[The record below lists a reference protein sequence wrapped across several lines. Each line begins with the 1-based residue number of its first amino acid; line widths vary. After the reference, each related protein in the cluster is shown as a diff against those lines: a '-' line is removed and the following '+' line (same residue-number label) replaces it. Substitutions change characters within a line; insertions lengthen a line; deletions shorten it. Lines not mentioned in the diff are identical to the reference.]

1 MKTPSPATLN
11 TQLPLHTWSGILTSL
26 LLLICFL
33 AGSLSVY
40 RDTLNR
46 WATPPQTAPP
56 YDPAQ
61 TAALIRATLAAHPE
75 AAREL
80 TLHLHDHESAP
91 LSWIDAHQQKHHAW
105 LDADGQLHSR
115 AVRDTPLGDLANRL
129 HQTAG
134 IPGTLGHEDIGLLLM
149 GLVAIL
155 YSHPPKV
162 SDKARRRRQYAVVRR
177 GDATQY
183 EAFGGW
189 LYTLA
194 LSSGLILYLPTLA
207 ANFLALRADKSRRRA
222 WLDSHNLLGI
232 TSLPFHLIIAATT
245 VVFAFHDLIYDGMDT
260 LLPDPLRMGEFQ
272 PARPDGAPVPPDLT
286 RLKLPEELQTLA
298 QKHRADYRA
307 DSITYRNLDRPA
319 LASAYQ
325 HGSVGGMRSAIHIA
339 NPYDGRE
346 RYTNLATDPY
356 TTISD
361 SYFHLHFGDYGGSIV
376 RAAYF
381 LLGIMGAALFYTGN
395 LLWLDKRPPRRDKTA
410 AALPASR
417 QAAHIM
423 AALTLGISWGC
434 IAGTAAAFL
443 AARWL
448 HPLPLAPQTTLTSA
462 YYTTFL
468 AAIAYSQWQGAGSSA
483 VPLIRLCAWLTLAIP
498 ATTALGALGLP
509 PLFARSDTLGVDAT
523 ALALGLALHHTA
535 RLTAKRLALAP
546 PHSVWHR
553 APNQNPGL

>member
-1 MKTPSPATLN
+1 MKTPSLTTLK
-11 TQLPLHTWSGILTSL
+11 TQLPLHTWSGIITSL

-46 WATPPQTAPP
+46 WATAPQAAHP
-56 YDPAQ
+56 YAPAQ

-80 TLHLHDHESAP
+80 TLHLHDHEQAP
-91 LSWIDAHQQKHHAW
+91 LSWTDAHQQKHQAW
-105 LDADGQLHSR
+105 LDADGTLHTR

-134 IPGTLGHEDIGLLLM
+134 IPGTIDHEDIGLLLM
-149 GLVAIL
+149 GLIAI
-155 YSHPPKV
+155 
-162 SDKARRRRQYAVVRR
+162 
-177 GDATQY
+177 
-183 EAFGGW
+183 

-194 LSSGLILYLPTLA
+194 LSSGLILYLPHLIKDH
-207 ANFLALRADKSRRRA
+207 LALRHDKSRRRA
-222 WLDSHNLLGI
+222 WLDTHNLLGI

-245 VVFAFHDLIYDGMDT
+245 VVFAWHDIMYDSMDT
-260 LLPDPLRMGEFQ
+260 LLPEAQRMGGHS
-272 PARPDGAPVPPDLT
+272 PARPGGEPVPPDLA

-325 HGSVGGMRSAIHIA
+325 RGSVGGMRSAIHIA

-361 SYFHLHFGDYGGSIV
+361 GYFHLHFGDYGGSIV

-395 LLWLDKRPPRRDKTA
+395 LLWLNKRPPRRHKTTTA
-410 AALPASR
+410 AQQTPTTQGDKR
-417 QAAHIM
+417 QPAHIM
-423 AALTLGISWGC
+423 AALTLGISWGS
-434 IAGTAAAFL
+434 IAGIAAAFL

-448 HPLPLAPQTTLTSA
+448 YLLPLAPTTPLIAA
-462 YYTTFL
+462 YYLTFL
-468 AAIAYSQWQGAGSSA
+468 AAIAYSQWRGAGKSA
-483 VPLIRLCAWLTLAIP
+483 VPLIRCCAWLTLAIP
-498 ATTALGALGLP
+498 ATSALGALGLP
-509 PLFARSDTLGVDAT
+509 PLFSRSDTLGVDAT
-523 ALALGLALHHTA
+523 ALALGLLLHRTA
-535 RLTAKRLALAP
+535 TLSAKSIAHAP
-546 PHSVWHR
+546 AGSVWHIEQKT
-553 APNQNPGL
+553 A

>member
-1 MKTPSPATLN
+1 MKTPSLATLK

-46 WATPPQTAPP
+46 WATPPQIAHP

-91 LSWIDAHQQKHHAW
+91 LSWTDAHQQKHHAW

-115 AVRDTPLGDLANRL
+115 AVRDTPLGDLANLL

-149 GLVAIL
+149 GLVAI
-155 YSHPPKV
+155 
-162 SDKARRRRQYAVVRR
+162 
-177 GDATQY
+177 
-183 EAFGGW
+183 

-260 LLPDPLRMGEFQ
+260 LLPEAQRMGGHA
-272 PARPDGAPVPPDLT
+272 PRPGGEPVPPDLS

-298 QKHRADYRA
+298 QKHRADYRVH
-307 DSITYRNLDRPA
+307 SITYHNLDRPA

-325 HGSVGGMRSAIHIA
+325 RGSVGDMRSAIHIA

-361 SYFHLHFGDYGGSIV
+361 GYFHLHIGDYGGSIV

-410 AALPASR
+410 AALPAHHHHCQPANPQPPAR
-417 QAAHIM
+417 NNPARKTKAAKIPRLYRGHQRKGGAIR
-423 AALTLGISWGC
+423 ATTRLSTDHLRRRCQRNPANRS
-434 IAGTAAAFL
+434 
-443 AARWL
+443 
-448 HPLPLAPQTTLTSA
+448 HLPL
-462 YYTTFL
+462 
-468 AAIAYSQWQGAGSSA
+468 
-483 VPLIRLCAWLTLAIP
+483 V
-498 ATTALGALGLP
+498 
-509 PLFARSDTLGVDAT
+509 DT
-523 ALALGLALHHTA
+523 
-535 RLTAKRLALAP
+535 
-546 PHSVWHR
+546 
-553 APNQNPGL
+553 NPGATP

>member
-1 MKTPSPATLN
+1 MKTPSPATLK

-46 WATPPQTAPP
+46 WATPPQTAHP

-91 LSWIDAHQQKHHAW
+91 LSWTDAHQQKHHAW

-115 AVRDTPLGDLANRL
+115 AVRDTPLGDLANLL

-155 YSHPPKV
+155 Y
-162 SDKARRRRQYAVVRR
+162 
-177 GDATQY
+177 
-183 EAFGGW
+183 
-189 LYTLA
+189 TLA
-194 LSSGLILYLPTLA
+194 LSSGLILYLPSLA
-207 ANFLALRADKSRRRA
+207 ANFLALRTDKSRRRA

-260 LLPDPLRMGEFQ
+260 LLPEAQRMGGHA
-272 PARPDGAPVPPDLT
+272 PARPGGEPVPPDLT

-325 HGSVGGMRSAIHIA
+325 RGSVGDMRSAIHIA

-361 SYFHLHFGDYGGSIV
+361 GYFHLHIGDYGGSIV

-381 LLGIMGAALFYTGN
+381 LLGIMGTALFYTGN
-395 LLWLDKRPPRRDKTA
+395 LLWLDKRPPRRHKTA
-410 AALPASR
+410 ATLPAPR
-417 QAAHIM
+417 QSAHIM

-434 IAGTAAAFL
+434 IAGIAAAFL

-468 AAIAYSQWQGAGSSA
+468 AAIAYSQWQGAGNSA

-546 PHSVWHR
+546 PHSIWHH

>member
-1 MKTPSPATLN
+1 MKTPSPATLK

-46 WATPPQTAPP
+46 WATPPQIAHP

-61 TAALIRATLAAHPE
+61 TAALIRATLVTHPE

-91 LSWIDAHQQKHHAW
+91 LSWTDAHQQKHHAW

-115 AVRDTPLGDLANRL
+115 AVRDTPLGDLANLL

-155 YSHPPKV
+155 Y
-162 SDKARRRRQYAVVRR
+162 
-177 GDATQY
+177 
-183 EAFGGW
+183 
-189 LYTLA
+189 TLA
-194 LSSGLILYLPTLA
+194 LSSGLILYLPSLA
-207 ANFLALRADKSRRRA
+207 ANFLALRTDKSRRRA

-260 LLPDPLRMGEFQ
+260 LLPEAQRMGGHA
-272 PARPDGAPVPPDLT
+272 PARPGGEPVPPDLT

-325 HGSVGGMRSAIHIA
+325 RGSVGGMHSAIHIA

-361 SYFHLHFGDYGGSIV
+361 GYFHLHIGDYGGSIV

-381 LLGIMGAALFYTGN
+381 LLGIMGTALFYTGN
-395 LLWLDKRPPRRDKTA
+395 LLWLDKRPPRRHKTA
-410 AALPASR
+410 ATLPAPR
-417 QAAHIM
+417 QSAHIM

-434 IAGTAAAFL
+434 IAGIAAAFL

-448 HPLPLAPQTTLTSA
+448 HPLPLTPQTTLTTA

-468 AAIAYSQWQGAGSSA
+468 AAIAYSQWQGAGNSA
-483 VPLIRLCAWLTLAIP
+483 VPLIRLCVWLTLAIP

-523 ALALGLALHHTA
+523 ALVLGLLLHYTA

-553 APNQNPGL
+553 SPNQNPGL

>member
-1 MKTPSPATLN
+1 MKTPSLATLK

-46 WATPPQTAPP
+46 WATPPQTAHP

-155 YSHPPKV
+155 Y
-162 SDKARRRRQYAVVRR
+162 
-177 GDATQY
+177 
-183 EAFGGW
+183 
-189 LYTLA
+189 TLA

-207 ANFLALRADKSRRRA
+207 ANFLALRTDKSRRRA

-260 LLPDPLRMGEFQ
+260 LLPEAQRMGGHA

-286 RLKLPEELQTLA
+286 RLKLPEELQALA

-325 HGSVGGMRSAIHIA
+325 RGSVGGMRSAIHIA

-361 SYFHLHFGDYGGSIV
+361 SYFHLHFGDYGGGIV

-395 LLWLDKRPPRRDKTA
+395 LLWLDKRPPRRHKTA
-410 AALPASR
+410 ATLPASH
-417 QAAHIM
+417 QSAHIM

-434 IAGTAAAFL
+434 IAGIAAAFL

-448 HPLPLAPQTTLTSA
+448 HPLPLAPATTLASA
-462 YYTTFL
+462 YYLTFL
-468 AAIAYSQWQGAGSSA
+468 AAIAYSQWQGAGNSA
-483 VPLIRLCAWLTLAIP
+483 VPLIRCCAWLTLAIP

-523 ALALGLALHHTA
+523 ALVLGLLLHYTA

-546 PHSVWHR
+546 
-553 APNQNPGL
+553 NQNPGL